1 MLRGYGFLITLLGAL
16 WGSSYLFIK
25 VGVGEL
31 PPSVFTAARTLIAGL
46 LLTAILAAR
55 VGPREAAVQLRRAWA
70 PVLVLALLS
79 NAFPY
84 WLIAWGEQ
92 HVDSGTAAIASAS
105 VPIFTALL
113 ALRFQRSQ
121 RVSGFRLVGL
131 VVGFAGV
138 GVLVGAS
145 PTGWYAI
152 AGSLVVVV
160 ASVFYAAGAL
170 YGGTQVGVVSGPVL
184 AAGSVLVA
192 GILLLPFAAAQ
203 VPARFPSW
211 KVVGALAG
219 LILLGTV
226 AAQLLLYTV
235 LRLHGAS
242 RMTLVTYLIPAFAV
256 VYGALALSEKV
267 RWPELGGLAL
277 ILLGV
282 AIASGKLAPALRR
295 REPAE

>member
-25 VGVGEL
+25 IGVGEL

-46 LLTAILAAR
+46 LLTAILVAR
-55 VGPREAAVQLRRAWA
+55 VGPREAAAQLRRARV
-70 PVLVLALLS
+70 PVLVLAVLS

-84 WLIAWGEQ
+84 WMIAWGEQ
-92 HVDSGTAAIASAS
+92 HVDSGTAAIASSS

-152 AGSLVVVV
+152 AGSLAVVV
-160 ASVFYAAGAL
+160 ASVAYAAGGL

-192 GILLLPFAAAQ
+192 GILLLPIAAAQ

-242 RMTLVTYLIPAFAV
+242 RMTLVTYLIPGFAV
-256 VYGALALSEKV
+256 VYGALALSEPV
-267 RWPELGGLAL
+267 RWPEIGGLAL
-277 ILLGV
+277 ILVGV
-282 AIASGKLAPALRR
+282 AIASGRLTPALRR
-295 REPAE
+295 RPAE